1 MHLTNDTWT
10 RGNSF
15 CWMFVIKSVLGR
27 SHYSSLGVKAAHK
40 DGNSR
45 GAEGETGGVLPGVRR
60 VIMSTMAS
68 LINEGTFGT
77 IRTIICWDQENYIF
91 HCSVPDEVSI
101 RHYLSLPV
109 LGWEHTRKWI
119 SGAGYW
125 HRLVARVISSQ
136 SSSNVT
142 MWVTLLVML
151 VTSRNLSQLKQF
163 ACSGLPHLMSLGPC
177 HVCHSWHVTR

>member
-1 MHLTNDTWT
+1 MHHTNDTWT
-10 RGNSF
+10 MGNSF
-15 CWMFVIKSVLGR
+15 CWMFVIKSVVGR

-101 RHYLSLPV
+101 LHYLSACARLWTHEEV
-109 LGWEHTRKWI
+109 NNWSRLLTQTGSSGNIITVIIKCHDMSHTT
-119 SGAGYW
+119 GN
-125 HRLVARVISSQ
+125 V
-136 SSSNVT
+136 SN
-142 MWVTLLVML
+142 
-151 VTSRNLSQLKQF
+151 K
-163 ACSGLPHLMSLGPC
+163 P
-177 HVCHSWHVTR
+177 